1 MSTTGTIAAVVKSPK
16 AAIVGLTT
24 VSACLDSIR
33 GCADQ
38 ARKCVEWARASQ
50 VTIRTR
56 VWAGGGRNGIEPHTD
71 TDLVM
76 PRRWPVKQLSQREVA
91 GSGGKYNDGDIR
103 VSDISPAYVS
113 HGGGG
118 FTPQQLDPSMLL
130 PKPCND
136 TEILYL
142 LDGDQTGIFSLV
154 SLDTSSDPTAWSM
167 VLRNTRLSP

>member
-1 MSTTGTIAAVVKSPK
+1 MSTTGTIAANVKPPRAAVV
-16 AAIVGLTT
+16 GQTT

-56 VWAGGGRNGIEPHTD
+56 VWSGGRLGVGTPTD

-118 FTPQQLDPSMLL
+118 FSPQQLDPSMLF

-142 LDGDQTGIFSLV
+142 LDGDQTGIFSLA

>member
-1 MSTTGTIAAVVKSPK
+1 MPCCEHICAKTNASSRPMST
-16 AAIVGLTT
+16 L
-24 VSACLDSIR
+24 LR
-33 GCADQ
+33 
-38 ARKCVEWARASQ
+38 
-50 VTIRTR
+50 
-56 VWAGGGRNGIEPHTD
+56 
-71 TDLVM
+71 
-76 PRRWPVKQLSQREVA
+76 PRRWPVRQLSQREIA
-91 GSGGKYNDGDIR
+91 GSGGKYNEGDIR

-118 FTPQQLDPSMLL
+118 FTPLQLDPSIGF